1 MCLPVKRWRLQT
13 AVVVGI
19 LIVGRSVAVTICC
32 QLSVL
37 SPLPPFF
44 LCFVFCAQLE
54 IAKERRDDVTVQGS
68 AYAALAA
75 AHQKLGAVDEAVECL
90 QKFLAVGQDTDNRK
104 MQVSVC
110 ASMCNPARCL
120 LGEAYPL
127 LWHM

>member
-1 MCLPVKRWRLQT
+1 MLPTECLVPAASL
-13 AVVVGI
+13 
-19 LIVGRSVAVTICC
+19 L
-32 QLSVL
+32 
-37 SPLPPFF
+37 PL
-44 LCFVFCAQLE
+44 LCVCAQLE

-75 AHQKLGAVDEAVECL
+75 AHQRLGAVDEAVECL

-104 MQVSVC
+104 MQVSVR
-110 ASMCNPARCL
+110 ASMCNSARCL